1 MALKAVKKRKEEERN
16 ELIVQHNNLMEARY
30 RLSLQEKRLVLWLA
44 SQVKLTDEDF
54 KEHVLSINEFA
65 KLTGVRKD
73 RLYSDLQTI
82 TRRLMQRIISIYP
95 IGENRLIQVA
105 WLGGADYKFDEG
117 TVSLSFHP
125 HLQPFM
131 LNLRDHFTALNLSDL
146 MGLQSVYS
154 VRIFELLKQ
163 YESIGKREIS
173 LKDLR
178 EYCGIA
184 PDKYKKFNNFKKRIL
199 ESAQREINE
208 KTDLEIR
215 FEEIKN
221 VRQVSSILF
230 HLSANKDYHRRKNDP
245 ETQKKIKSISREIL
259 LHDDLIKRIIA
270 FGFSRRT
277 AVRLMEM
284 GNDDEIEAA
293 LKAVDV
299 QIDRGHVKNTKAMVQ
314 AAIKDRWKPG
324 VFVSKKIKTKS

>member
-1 MALKAVKKRKEEERN
+1 
-16 ELIVQHNNLMEARY
+16 
-30 RLSLQEKRLVLWLA
+30 
-44 SQVKLTDEDF
+44 
-54 KEHVLSINEFA
+54 
-65 KLTGVRKD
+65 
-73 RLYSDLQTI
+73 
-82 TRRLMQRIISIYP
+82 
-95 IGENRLIQVA
+95 
-105 WLGGADYKFDEG
+105 
-117 TVSLSFHP
+117 
-125 HLQPFM
+125 
-131 LNLRDHFTALNLSDL
+131 
-146 MGLQSVYS
+146 
-154 VRIFELLKQ
+154 
-163 YESIGKREIS
+163 
-173 LKDLR
+173 LR

-324 VFVSKKIKTKS
+324 VFVNKKIKTKS